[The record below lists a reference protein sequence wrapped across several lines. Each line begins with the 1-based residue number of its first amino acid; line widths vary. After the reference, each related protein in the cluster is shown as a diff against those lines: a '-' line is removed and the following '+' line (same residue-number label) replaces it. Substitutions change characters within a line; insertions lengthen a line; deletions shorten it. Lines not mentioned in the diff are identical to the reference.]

1 MSDTAIQKIV
11 CQAVVSDSF
20 RVRLLGSEREEVL
33 RSSGLDALEQKA
45 LLSIPADTIEEFAAG
60 VERVTRHW
68 KKAGSRTAPSESAAL
83 RGWLA
88 MEMPPGSG

>member
-11 CQAVVSDSF
+11 CQAVVSDAF
-20 RVRLLGSEREEVL
+20 RARLLGSERKDVL
-33 RSSGLDALEQKA
+33 RSSGLDAVEQEA

-60 VERVTRHW
+60 VDRVLRQW
-68 KKAGSRTAPSESAAL
+68 KKTGNRMASSDSAAL

-88 MEMPPGSG
+88 MEMPPSTG